1 MLLPH
6 HLLLLLL
13 QTCSCTQSRLF
24 SRDLPLTP
32 LLRWITLDPTA
43 DIFFNP
49 SQWVSQLIPKD
60 LESDYQTSSFQ
71 CKEIELF
78 LGEGKPHSVK
88 TDESNNF
95 QRGGEGGH
103 SLIKTLY
110 SKLFFN
116 LKLLKPQCL
125 AINPQY
131 FLSPKIQGGG
141 GWLQLFRKFI
151 SLRDFL
157 LPQSFF

>member
-1 MLLPH
+1 MGLSAHP
-6 HLLLLLL
+6 
-13 QTCSCTQSRLF
+13 QGF
-24 SRDLPLTP
+24 M
-32 LLRWITLDPTA
+32 
-43 DIFFNP
+43 
-49 SQWVSQLIPKD
+49 
-60 LESDYQTSSFQ
+60 ESDYQTRSFQ
-71 CKEIELF
+71 CKEIELL
-78 LGEGKPHSVK
+78 LGKGKPHSIK
-88 TDESNNF
+88 TDESNKF

-141 GWLQLFRKFI
+141 LVATFPKIHIF
-151 SLRDFL
+151 
-157 LPQSFF
+157 